1 MRLALAQINT
11 TVGDF
16 KGNLERILSAAGS
29 LDADLVVF
37 PELSLCGYM
46 PRDLLDEHAFL
57 ARCNESLEALRLRTD
72 LPPLL
77 VGGPVQHDGRLY
89 NAALFVHDGKV
100 ETLFKGLLPNYDVFD
115 ERRWFTG
122 NESASAIE
130 IAGKKV
136 GVTICEDAWA
146 SPVHDRDPVAE
157 LAAAGA
163 ELVVNL
169 SASPFEQNKPDQRI
183 ELIAEHARRNHVPIA
198 LCNLV
203 GGNDQLL
210 FDGNSFAVSADG
222 TVCAHAA
229 AFREDAIVVD
239 FDAAIAPPADRED
252 LVKATTLGIADYFSK
267 TGFDRAYIGMSG
279 GVDSSLL
286 ACLTAKALG
295 PDRVTGVSMPGPFNA
310 PESLADARALA
321 EALGIGFEVLPIDRP
336 FQVVREELGAVWGD
350 RPFDLAEENIQA
362 RLRGLYLMAL
372 ANKDNALVL
381 VPSNKSELAMGYC
394 TLYGDMVGALA
405 PISDLYKGQVYELA
419 RRFAEIPQNVIERP
433 PSAELRP
440 DQKDE
445 DTLPPYDLLDRILSL
460 HIEERVSAVD
470 IVKQTGADSAVVER
484 VLTAVARNEY
494 KRQQGAPVLK
504 LSAKAFGIGRRFPIV
519 ERFQGGTGSD
529 SECSGS

>member
-1 MRLALAQINT
+1 MKLALAQINT

-16 KGNLERILSAAGS
+16 DGNLERILSAAKG

-46 PRDLLDEHAFL
+46 PRDLLDERAFL
-57 ARCNESLEALRLRTD
+57 ARCAASLETLRARTD

-77 VGGPVQHDGRLY
+77 VGGPVEHDGELF
-89 NAALFVHDGKV
+89 NAALFVHGGRV

-122 NESASAIE
+122 TESVASIE
-130 IAGKKV
+130 IGSRKV

-146 SPVHDRDPVAE
+146 SPAHDRDPVAE

-163 ELVVNL
+163 DVVVNL
-169 SASPFEQNKPDQRI
+169 SASPFEQGKPDRRI
-183 ELIAEHARRNHVPIA
+183 ELLAGHARRNKVPMA

-210 FDGNSFAVSADG
+210 FDGNSFAVNANGRVS
-222 TVCAHAA
+222 AHAA
-229 AFREDAIVVD
+229 AFREEVLVID
-239 FDAAIAPPADRED
+239 FDADHDADTGPREDRED
-252 LVKATTLGIADYFSK
+252 LIAATTLGIADYFRK
-267 TGFDRAYIGMSG
+267 TGFDTAYLGMSG
-279 GVDSSLL
+279 GVDSSLV
-286 ACLTAKALG
+286 ACLAARALG
-295 PDRVTGVSMPGPFNA
+295 PERVTGVSMPGPFNA
-310 PESLADARALA
+310 PESLDDARALA
-321 EALGIGFEVLPIDRP
+321 AALGIAFQVLPIDRP
-336 FQVVREELGAVWGD
+336 FAVVREELAAVWGD
-350 RPFDLAEENIQA
+350 RPFDLAEENLQA

-372 ANKDNALVL
+372 ANKENSLVL

-394 TLYGDMVGALA
+394 TLYGDMVGAIA

-419 RRFAEIPQNVIERP
+419 RRFDEIPPNVLQRP

-445 DTLPPYDLLDRILSL
+445 DTLPPYELLDRILSL
-460 HIEERVSAVD
+460 HIEQRVPSAE
-470 IVKQTGADSAVVER
+470 IVKKTGADAAVVER
-484 VLTAVARNEY
+484 VLTAVARTEY

-519 ERFQGGTGSD
+519 ERYQGGV
-529 SECSGS
+529 